1 MGIVRVYRFE
11 NWLYTHHLR
20 PLAYMVKMIVR
31 VLFSAVIPP
40 SATIGE
46 GTFITYHGLGV
57 VMHKDTVIGRNCCI
71 RQNVTIAGGR
81 GGVPVIG
88 SNVEIGAGAVLIG
101 NIHIGDYVRIGAN
114 AVVIENIPDNC
125 TAVGVPAKP
134 VKFYEQ
140 GKNTF
145 HV

>member
-20 PLAYMVKMIVR
+20 PLAYMVKMAVR
-31 VLFSAVIPP
+31 MLFSAVIPP

-81 GGVPVIG
+81 G
-88 SNVEIGAGAVLIG
+88 E
-101 NIHIGDYVRIGAN
+101 YR
-114 AVVIENIPDNC
+114 
-125 TAVGVPAKP
+125 
-134 VKFYEQ
+134 
-140 GKNTF
+140 
-145 HV
+145 